1 MRQAIRACLK
11 DGFGNVAVVC
21 GAWHAPVLDPDTF
34 PPASHDAEILKGLA
48 KVKVQCTWVP
58 WSNDRLGRHSGYG
71 AGVRSPG
78 WYAHLFTAPDHPIE
92 RWIQRVAA
100 LLRSEGLDASPAAAV
115 EAVRSASALAHLRGR
130 PFPGLRELDD
140 ATVAVLCGGSDLPLR
155 IIDQRLKI
163 GDELGSVPDRTP
175 TVPLLRDLARC
186 QRLARLKPEASA
198 STREL
203 DLRKPLD
210 LVRSVLLHRLRLL
223 GVPWGVPAA
232 DARRATGTF
241 RETWTL
247 AWKPEFP
254 VRLIEMSRLG
264 TTIEAAA
271 AGYAVA
277 RSREATVLAELTWL
291 VEACLLAELPTAM
304 RAIMSAFDARAAQ
317 GPDVGQLMDALT
329 PLVRAH
335 RYGSVRQESTD
346 SLERAIDGLVPRIC
360 VGLGPACASLDDD
373 ASRVMVGRIDSVHAA
388 ISTLQREEFS
398 ADWLTA
404 LARISE
410 QVAIHGLLAGRAVRL
425 LLAAARIDTG
435 EAGRKLSLV
444 LSRGSDP
451 AVGAAWLEGFL
462 EGSGLVLL
470 YDPALLG
477 IIDAWIGAVS
487 GATFDDV
494 LPLLRRTF
502 ATFAA
507 GERRQI
513 ATRVKQLDGA
523 GPTSAS
529 IGADERLNQER
540 AERVLPVLLQILGL
554 EGRRP

>member
-1 MRQAIRACLK
+1 
-11 DGFGNVAVVC
+11 
-21 GAWHAPVLDPDTF
+21 VLSPDTF
-34 PPASHDAEILKGLA
+34 PPASRDAQLLKGLA
-48 KVKVQCTWVP
+48 RTKVECTWVP
-58 WSNDRLGRHSGYG
+58 WTNDRLGMHSGYG

-78 WYAHLFTAPDHPIE
+78 WYAHLFNATDYPIE

-115 EAVRSASALAHLRGR
+115 ETVRSASALAHLRGR

-155 IIDQRLKI
+155 IIEQRLKI
-163 GDELGSVPDRTP
+163 GDELGSVPERTP

-198 STREL
+198 SARDL

-210 LVRSVLLHRLRLL
+210 LRRSVLLHRLRML

-247 AWKPEFP
+247 EWKPEFP
-254 VRLIEMSRLG
+254 VRLIELSRLG

-271 AGYAVA
+271 GGYAVS
-277 RSREATVLAELTWL
+277 RSREATALGELSWL
-291 VEACLLAELPTAM
+291 VEACLLAELPAAL
-304 RAIMSAFDARAAQ
+304 RVVMSAFDARAAQ
-317 GPDVGQLMDALT
+317 DPDVGQLMDALS
-329 PLVRAH
+329 PLVRAR
-335 RYGSVRQESTD
+335 RYGSVRQENTD
-346 SLERAIDGLVPRIC
+346 SLDRAIEGLLPRIC
-360 VGLGPACASLDDD
+360 VGLGPACVSLDDG
-373 ASRVMVGRIDSVHAA
+373 AARLAVSRIDAVNAA
-388 ISTLQREEFS
+388 LSSLQREEFNS
-398 ADWLTA
+398 EWLAA

-410 QVAIHGLLAGRAVRL
+410 QIGMHGLLAGRASRI
-425 LLAAARIDTG
+425 LLAGDRIDTD
-435 EAGRKLSLV
+435 EAGRRLSLV
-444 LSRGSDP
+444 LSRGADP

-462 EGSGLVLL
+462 EGSGLILL
-470 YDPALLG
+470 HDRALLG
-477 IIDAWIGAVS
+477 IIDAWIAGVS
-487 GATFDDV
+487 DTTFDDL

-513 ATRVKQLDGA
+513 AARVEQLDGA
-523 GPTSAS
+523 DPSS
-529 IGADERLNQER
+529 SPSADEPLNRDR
-540 AERVLPVLLQILGL
+540 AERVLPVLRQILGI
-554 EGRRP
+554 EGERT